1 MKLVVCISWTLFW
14 VVVVLLKYSQISV
27 QCSHSLEWLVT
38 VRLFL
43 CDIWPLYAV
52 MYRRFRK
59 HFVQCL
65 LRVLHIIEHMLLV
78 IIMVCLLSVVLSQ
91 LPWPGYLSKGIG
103 CWSLLFQSE
112 VVGSNDRHLGE
123 QNSEQKNRGV
133 FSHWPCPVP
142 IPDIGLTSSSNSC
155 WPWDLSVWG
164 SPSLALLFL
173 TVKHLLQ
180 CSLSLEPW
188 DSM

>member
-14 VVVVLLKYSQISV
+14 VVVLLKYSQISV

-78 IIMVCLLSVVLSQ
+78 IIMVCLLSVVLCQ

-103 CWSLLFQSE
+103 CWSLLFQSA

-123 QNSEQKNRGV
+123 QNSEQKNKEV
-133 FSHWPCPVP
+133 FSHIDPAQFLYQTLVWLPA
-142 IPDIGLTSSSNSC
+142 LTLAG
-155 WPWDLSVWG
+155 PETFQHEEALS
-164 SPSLALLFL
+164 
-173 TVKHLLQ
+173 
-180 CSLSLEPW
+180 
-188 DSM
+188 